1 MKTMLITNLTTGLL
15 LGLSSGVYC
24 LGSCAMVMAPRLA
37 SGPQSGGLR
46 RGLLSI
52 FEYSCGRLIAYM
64 LAGAVLFFAGPT
76 LLANLAGQF
85 FVGTATLALALL
97 MLSQGLWRSF
107 PAVSGCRRIG
117 KTTCLRRYPLLA
129 GVLSAAQLCPPLL
142 LCLAQVA
149 GAGAAVSAIVSTTG
163 FFIGTLLVTLPI
175 ALTASGAKR
184 PGVRATAAVASLFC
198 GLWFAS
204 VGAARIIGAL
214 SERGVS

>member
-1 MKTMLITNLTTGLL
+1 MFITDLTTGLL

-37 SGPQSGGLR
+37 SGPESGGFR

-52 FEYSCGRLIAYM
+52 FEYSCGRLVAYM

-76 LLANLAGQF
+76 LLANPAGQLF
-85 FVGTATLALALL
+85 MGTATLALAVL
-97 MLSQGLWRSF
+97 MLAQGLSRSL
-107 PAVSGCRRIG
+107 PAVSSCSRIG
-117 KTTCLRRYPLLA
+117 KTACLRRYPFLA
-129 GVLSAAQLCPPLL
+129 GLLSVAQLCPPLL

-149 GAGAAVSAIVSTTG
+149 GADAAIKAIVSTTG
-163 FFIGTLLVTLPI
+163 FFVGTLLVTLPI

-184 PGVRATAAVASLFC
+184 PGIRATAAVASLFC

-204 VGAARIIGAL
+204 VGGAKIIYAL

>member
-1 MKTMLITNLTTGLL
+1 VKTMFITDLTTGLL

-37 SGPQSGGLR
+37 SGSESGGLR
-46 RGLLSI
+46 QGLLSI

-64 LAGAVLFFAGPT
+64 LAGAVLFLAGPT
-76 LLANLAGQF
+76 LLANPAGQF
-85 FVGTATLALALL
+85 FMGTATLALAVL
-97 MLSQGLWRSF
+97 MLAQGLSRSF
-107 PAVSGCRRIG
+107 PAVSGCSRIG
-117 KTTCLRRYPLLA
+117 KTACLRRYPFLA

-149 GAGAAVSAIVSTTG
+149 GAGAAMNAIVSSTG

-184 PGVRATAAVASLFC
+184 PGIRATAAVASLFC

-204 VGAARIIGAL
+204 VGGAKIIDAL